1 MYCSKKYYD
10 SIVIVNNHQGEG
22 DFYETS
28 NKTFLFGIVVLFV
41 VTIVGTVAY
50 TKSTEMGI
58 SDAKNTM
65 QISANLAANEIE
77 SKLDDFMKM
86 TQVSGY
92 DAVFTTATDEVVS
105 EHIDSLADNYAFTS
119 GNVVD
124 KNGISRKDGT
134 DFSDRDYVKKALEG
148 ETNISALTVSKY
160 TGNYGFSVASPVYTG
175 NSEISGVVY
184 FRMDADF
191 MSNILEQIS
200 ISKNSYTYLVDGNG
214 MVIVHPDE
222 TQIGTYN
229 ITDKKDGLGNI
240 ADKILSQKS
249 GAGTYSRK
257 NTEYICGYSPIAGTD
272 GWTVVVTAPKEDFMD
287 PIYEAMRTF
296 LVVDIIALVLAM
308 ILAGCFSEKI
318 GKAVQHVSRQLAFL
332 SSGDLEH
339 EIEPSK
345 RKDEIG
351 HLQNSARELQQTF
364 KEMIGETNR
373 ILEGMAGYDLTQAA
387 MNAYP
392 GDFNRLSDS
401 VNCIRVIIQDLIR
414 KVQESSSS
422 VGSGASQ
429 LADAADALASG
440 TVTQAASIKQ
450 LVANV
455 EDMTDCIM
463 RNSENE
469 ENVQMRLQQL
479 DSLIVDGNGK
489 MEHLRDVVSQVE
501 SMSSDIQSIVS
512 TIESIAFQINILA
525 LNASI
530 EAAHAGENGRGFA
543 VVADEISDLAAKTTE
558 ASKQTSE
565 LIVNCLSQIE
575 SAMTSADSTSEYLG
589 DIVENSKHISEVFKN
604 ISEDTKEQADK
615 SSRIKLEISNISDVV
630 QTNTATAEETAAAT
644 QELSEQA
651 KNLKDMISKFRV

>member
-1 MYCSKKYYD
+1 MKLRTKLSL
-10 SIVIVNNHQGEG
+10 
-22 DFYETS
+22 
-28 NKTFLFGIVVLFV
+28 LFGIVVLFV
-41 VTIVGTVAY
+41 VVIVGTVTY

-58 SDAKNTM
+58 ADAKNTM
-65 QISANLAANEIE
+65 QVSANLAASEIE
-77 SKLDDFMKM
+77 GKLDDFMKM
-86 TQVSGY
+86 AQVSGY
-92 DAVFTTATDEVVS
+92 DSVFTTAPDETIS
-105 EHIDSLADNYAFTS
+105 KHIDILAENYAFTS

-124 KNGISRKDGT
+124 RNGISRKDGT
-134 DFSDRDYVKKALEG
+134 DFSDRDYIKNALEG
-148 ETNISALTVSKY
+148 KTNISDLTVSKY
-160 TGNYGFSVASPVYTG
+160 TGNYGFSVASPVYAE
-175 NSEISGVVY
+175 NNKISGAVY

-191 MSNILEQIS
+191 MRNILDQIS
-200 ISKNSYTYLVDGNG
+200 ISKNSYTYLVDGDG

-229 ITDKKDGLGNI
+229 ITDKKEGLGSI
-240 ADKILSQKS
+240 ADMILSQNS
-249 GAGTYSRK
+249 GSGTYTRK
-257 NTEYICGYSPIAGTD
+257 NTEYICGYSPVAGTN
-272 GWTVVVTAPKEDFMD
+272 GWTVVVTAPKEDFMA
-287 PIYEAMRTF
+287 PIYQTMRTF
-296 LVVDIIALVLAM
+296 LVVDILALVIAM
-308 ILAGCFSEKI
+308 ILAACFSEQI
-318 GKAVQHVSRQLAFL
+318 GKAVQHVSRQLAYL

-339 EIEPSK
+339 EIEMSK
-345 RKDEIG
+345 HKDEIG
-351 HLQNSARELQQTF
+351 QLQNSARKLQQTF

-414 KVQESSSS
+414 RVQESASS
-422 VGSGASQ
+422 VGTGSSQ

-440 TVTQAASIKQ
+440 TVTQATSINQ

-469 ENVQMRLQQL
+469 VNVQERLQQL
-479 DSLIVDGNGK
+479 DHLIIDGNGK
-489 MEHLRDVVSQVE
+489 MVHLRDVVSQVE

-565 LIVNCLSQIE
+565 LIVNCLQQIE
-575 SAMTSADSTSEYLG
+575 SAMTCADSTSEYLK
-589 DIVENSKHISEVFKN
+589 DIVENSNHISEVFKN

-615 SSRIKLEISNISDVV
+615 SSHIKLEISNISDVV

-651 KNLKDMISKFRV
+651 KNLKEMISKFRV